1 MILIYGRQTARIK
14 KYTDNQYACQN
25 CKAFDLDVRVYRDY
39 YHLVFIPVFPVGK
52 KRVEIHCKN
61 CGEPMRL
68 DAIKKQYENINKTPF
83 YLFIIPILFA
93 ILILFLVY
101 ENLATQKEKA
111 ILVANPQV
119 GDIYTIRKDENNK
132 IIYFF
137 LRLVRINGDTVVAY
151 HSNLEYSRYTS
162 TLHEDDFFVKDEE
175 LYFLKSDLKKMLN
188 DNEINSVARRY
199 SK

>member
-1 MILIYGRQTARIK
+1 MKTSLR
-14 KYTDNQYACQN
+14 
-25 CKAFDLDVRVYRDY
+25 
-39 YHLVFIPVFPVGK
+39 
-52 KRVEIHCKN
+52 
-61 CGEPMRL
+61 RL
-68 DAIKKQYENINKTPF
+68 F

-93 ILILFLVY
+93 ILILFAVY

-132 IIYFF
+132 TSYFF

-162 TLHEDDFFVKDEE
+162 TLHEDDFFVKDDE
-175 LYFLKSDLKKMLN
+175 LYFSKPDLKKML
-188 DNEINSVARRY
+188 DDDEINSVKRRY
-199 SK
+199 SE